1 MSKKSFFTTLTL
13 STSLIS
19 ANAALLEP
27 PYAIPTYATTGTAS
41 WPAESEW
48 QALNVSVGG
57 KLQTLRPWA
66 AVCYT
71 SDPSYD
77 AERCQAVLS
86 NYNNDL
92 TREGV
97 PSALLWP
104 NWEACGFNHGCPLN
118 HSNPQLVSDA
128 VCHQGTTPPY
138 GISISS
144 AQEASTIVKWATMN
158 EVKLTIKNTGH
169 DYLGRSS
176 GPSTLQV
183 NTHGLD
189 DITFIP
195 KFVPQ
200 GSSAAPVPAMKFGA
214 GAQLYN
220 IYSFAGKNKVSAV
233 LGACTTV
240 GADPL
245 AGGWFQGGG
254 HGVLTPAYGLG
265 ADHILEVE
273 LVTADGQIRTVNQY
287 QDADLFWAIRGG
299 GPGSWGVVISA
310 TIETL
315 PEMSISASLL
325 VVEANPVQDAKTL
338 GVDFISLVGKYQNEW
353 INSGITTSFVFFQ
366 NKYILSLY
374 WPTPSTPLSIL
385 YPFFDNLN
393 ALSGNYTVASNNTA
407 SPMFPTVTAAEQENI
422 GPFFD
427 STSFYGA
434 STELASR
441 LVPQPYLDPSK
452 PDSIT
457 RVAEAIWEGLQTIN
471 VVLKEQ
477 PEGALSTESAAFILG
492 DMPAVTRN
500 KSMATGANPGL
511 YEASWHV
518 TFASAWT
525 VGVSRETDETLVEA
539 IRRAT
544 DPLSALGFAGSYQN
558 EGSAWEENWQ
568 EAFFGHK
575 YSSLLKIKQK
585 YDPRNFFSTYKG
597 VGSVTDSPEF
607 HCYKRDLEKS
617 GGLKRVL
624 GYVGS
629 MFGES
634 SKERAEL

>member
-1 MSKKSFFTTLTL
+1 MSKKSAFYRTLAL
-13 STSLIS
+13 STALVS
-19 ANAALLEP
+19 AKAALLEP
-27 PYAIPTYATTGTAS
+27 PYAIPTFASTGSAS
-41 WPAESEW
+41 WPAELEW
-48 QALNVSVGG
+48 QSLNASVGG

-77 AERCQAVLS
+77 AEKCQAVLS

-92 TREGV
+92 TRESV

-104 NWEACGFNHGCPLN
+104 NWEACGFHSGCSLN
-118 HSNPQLVSDA
+118 HSNPQLVNDA

-138 GISISS
+138 SIAISG
-144 AQEASTIVKWATMN
+144 AEEASAIVKWATAN
-158 EVKLTIKNTGH
+158 KVKLTIKNTGH

-195 KFVPQ
+195 NFVPQ
-200 GSSAAPVPAMKFGA
+200 GSSAPPVPAMKFGA

-220 IYSFAGKNKVSAV
+220 IYSFAGKNNVSAV

-240 GADPL
+240 GA

-265 ADHILEVE
+265 ADRILEVE
-273 LVTADGQIRTVNQY
+273 LVTADGQIRTVNQD

-299 GPGSWGVVISA
+299 GPGSWGIVISA

-315 PEMSISASLL
+315 PEMAVSASLL
-325 VVEANPVQDAKTL
+325 VVEANPAQDAKTL
-338 GVDFISLVGKYQNEW
+338 GIDFISLVGKYQNEW

-366 NKYILSLY
+366 NQYILSLY

-385 YPFFDNLN
+385 YPFFDDLI
-393 ALSGNYTVASNNTA
+393 ASSGNYTVASNNTA

-434 STELASR
+434 STQLASR
-441 LVPQPYLDPSK
+441 LIPQPYLDPSN

-457 RVAEAIWEGLQTIN
+457 KIAEAIWEGLQTVN
-471 VVLKEQ
+471 DVLKEN
-477 PEGALSTESAAFILG
+477 PAGALSTESAAFILG

-500 KSMATGANPGL
+500 KSMKTGANPGL

-525 VGVSRETDETLVEA
+525 LGVSRDTDETLVEA
-539 IRRAT
+539 IHRAT

-575 YSSLLKIKQK
+575 YSSLLKIKQR
-585 YDPRNFFSTYKG
+585 YDPSNFFTTYKG
-597 VGSVTDSPEF
+597 VGSVTGSPEF
-607 HCYKRDLEKS
+607 QCYKKDFGTS
-617 GGLKRVL
+617 GGFKRVL
-624 GYVGS
+624 GYVES
-629 MFGES
+629 IFGGASE
-634 SKERAEL
+634 ERAEL